1 MITVLSKNHL
11 YTTTL
16 CDALKEF
23 GACAYKNDNVYGD
36 VLVVALDQE
45 QVDDLLKENIS
56 CPVLLIGATHEEADV
71 EISMPCSLYEL
82 KMLIKDLFAKKEQAP
97 VFENKRF
104 LFEGSKRRLYDKKAK
119 KDYYLTEKE
128 TDLIVFLVKSLP
140 EGASKM
146 DLLTSVWKYRP
157 DIETHTVESHVYSLR
172 QKIGEDAADLL
183 LKNTNDGY
191 ILETK

>member
-1 MITVLSKNHL
+1 MITVLSKNQL
-11 YTTTL
+11 YSSAL

-23 GACAYKNDNVYGD
+23 NAAVYKNDGNYGD
-36 VLVVALDQE
+36 VLVVALEQE
-45 QVDDLLKENIS
+45 DVNTLLKETIS
-56 CPVLLIGATHEEADV
+56 CPVLLIGTTHEEADV
-71 EISMPCSLYEL
+71 EISSPCYLYEL
-82 KMLIKDLFAKKEQAP
+82 KSLIKDLLNKKEFAP

-104 LFEGSKRRLYDKKAK
+104 LFEGAKRRLYDKKSK

-128 TDLIVFLVKSLP
+128 TDLIVFLVKALP

-157 DIETHTVESHVYSLR
+157 DIETHTVESHVYALR
-172 QKIGEDAADLL
+172 QKIGEDVAEML
-183 LKNTNDGY
+183 LKNTPDGY